1 MGSRQKV
8 LEEGGREEVPCW
20 EVEPGEEGEGW
31 KVGTGWEGWGR
42 WGAGEGSGA
51 QEVGVCRWGQ
61 EVARRCGRRC

>member
-1 MGSRQKV
+1 M
-8 LEEGGREEVPCW
+8 PCW

-51 QEVGVCRWGQ
+51 QEVGGCRWGQ
-61 EVARRCGRRC
+61 EVVRRCGRRC